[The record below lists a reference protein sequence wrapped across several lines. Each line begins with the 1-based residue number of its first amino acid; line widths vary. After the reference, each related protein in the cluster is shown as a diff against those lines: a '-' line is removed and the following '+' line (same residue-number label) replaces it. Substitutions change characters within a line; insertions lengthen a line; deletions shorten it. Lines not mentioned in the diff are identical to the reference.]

1 MDSSWI
7 SLLPFLVVIPIAIW
21 LKEILP
27 GLVLGLL
34 VGSYAVNPHWIGGLE
49 QSVDYVLHTLSKKEN
64 VIIVSFLYLF
74 GALVGMMQISG
85 GVKGFVESIG
95 QRIHSERSLM
105 MFLWLTVPFTFF
117 TPMFRI
123 MMIGPVVKSI
133 ISRIQMSK
141 ERLGFAL
148 DVSTEP
154 IIVLLPVATA
164 FVGFMTSVVAGAMEQ
179 NGLQGLPYSIFVSSI
194 PFNFFAWI
202 ALVYGLFS
210 TFRRTGAKGSHRKE
224 SEEKGEGN
232 DLHRSGIRKELAQ
245 VKGQAW
251 HLIFPLALLL
261 VLTFYLL
268 WRDGVS
274 KGAENVLDAFSIAD
288 AALIMLLAIFATLIA
303 SILLYMLRRQPLN
316 EILYHFFDGGNQLMM
331 PIILLIL
338 VWSVSLSAEDLG
350 FSSFVSSTLGTFL
363 PGAAVPAIV
372 FLAGSFISYFIGTSW
387 GTWGLFMP
395 LGVTLAAATG
405 GSIPMTVGAVFASG
419 TFGAFASPLGDTTI
433 TTSSIMDMDIIEYAR
448 YKLKVSLICGGLSFL
463 LYLAGGIMFA

>member
-21 LKEILP
+21 LREILP

-34 VGSYAVNPHWIGGLE
+34 VGSYAVTPHWIGGLE
-49 QSVDYVLHTLSKKEN
+49 QSVEYVLDTLAKKEN

-85 GVKGFVESIG
+85 GVKGFVESVG
-95 QRIHSERSLM
+95 QRIHSERALM

-133 ISRIQMSK
+133 VSRVNIAK

-179 NGLQGLPYSIFVSSI
+179 NGLQGLPYSMFVSSI
-194 PFNFFAWI
+194 PYNFFAWI
-202 ALVYGLFS
+202 ALVYGLIS
-210 TFRRTGAKGSHRKE
+210 TFRGTKREGGQSKKE
-224 SEEKGEGN
+224 EEKEEEN
-232 DLHRSGIRKELAQ
+232 DLHRSGIREELTQ

-251 HLIFPLALLL
+251 NLIFPLGLLL
-261 VLTFYLL
+261 ILTFYLL
-268 WRDGVS
+268 WRDGVG
-274 KGAENVLDAFSIAD
+274 KGAGTVLEAFSIAD
-288 AALIMLLAIFATLIA
+288 AALVMLVAIFATLIA
-303 SILLYMLRRQPLN
+303 AMLLYIIRRQPLN
-316 EILYHFFDGGNQLMM
+316 EVLYHFFDGGNQLMM

-350 FSSFVSSTLGTFL
+350 FSSFISSTLGTFL
-363 PGAAVPAIV
+363 PGATVPAIV

-405 GSIPMTVGAVFASG
+405 GSVPITVGAVFASG

-433 TTSSIMDMDIIEYAR
+433 TTSSIMDMDIMEYAR
-448 YKLKVSLICGGLSFL
+448 YKLKVSLICGGISFL
-463 LYLAGGIMFA
+463 LYLAWGFLF